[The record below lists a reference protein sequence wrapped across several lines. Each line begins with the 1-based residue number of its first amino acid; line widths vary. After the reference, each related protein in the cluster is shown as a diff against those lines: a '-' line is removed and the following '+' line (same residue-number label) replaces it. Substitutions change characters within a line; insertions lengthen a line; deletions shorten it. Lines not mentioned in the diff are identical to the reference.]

1 MNPPGN
7 KISLCGKRVSEAGA
21 GFAAARLLRLLVR
34 LEEPGDFDKVGIQY
48 EPEDSCFLSE
58 LNK

>member
-34 LEEPGDFDKVGIQY
+34 LEEPGVAWFCIVFLLYGIVWY
-48 EPEDSCFLSE
+48 DMV
-58 LNK
+58 